1 MGAGFGLH
9 EEFAAEDEDY
19 QHARADGEDV
29 ADAGVVGKDAAE
41 DETGDLCAK
50 DERHHR

>member
-9 EEFAAEDEDY
+9 KEFAGEDEDY
-19 QHARADGEDV
+19 QHGRADGEDA

-41 DETGDLCAK
+41 DEAGDLGAE